1 MIIRKL
7 DICDMLS
14 LVFIDRKMSM
24 YVSVVSKIALI
35 FTNVRING
43 NFYQIKVFFL
53 IYILR
58 PIQCCKK

>member
-14 LVFIDRKMSM
+14 LLCIDRKMSM

-43 NFYQIKVFFL
+43 NFYQIKVFFFN
-53 IYILR
+53 IYLT
-58 PIQCCKK
+58 PDTML